1 MLMERGALASP
12 DEPSEDFIESFAA
25 LHQDNLNLP
34 LILPDAVADPVFSF
48 AKLEVM

>member
-1 MLMERGALASP
+1 MERGALASP

-34 LILPDAVADPVFSF
+34 LILPDAVGDPVFSF